1 MSAKRS
7 KKPSAAAERPRRG
20 RADLAR
26 LRRQTER
33 QIAAS
38 SPAELADLPPDFWE
52 DAELVWPAP
61 KEAISLRV
69 DKDVLA
75 WFRAHGPR
83 YQSRMNAVLR
93 TYVTH
98 LRRRPRRRRGA
109 RAA

>member
-7 KKPSAAAERPRRG
+7 KQPSAAAERPLRG

-26 LRRQTER
+26 MRRQSER
-33 QIAAS
+33 DIAAS
-38 SPAELADLPPDFWE
+38 APAELADLPADFW
-52 DAELVWPAP
+52 DNAELVLPAP
-61 KEAISLRV
+61 KAAISLRV
-69 DKDVLA
+69 DRDVLA
-75 WFRAHGPR
+75 WFRAQGPR

-93 TYVTH
+93 TYMTH